1 MGLQHLTTDTRV
13 CDDYDYDDER
23 IASTNHLLSTVL
35 SYGLGG
41 GLVLDLVHF
50 LGPRKKIRSS
60 VMLDIGIRYI
70 QGGVADYLMP
80 GDIEIV
86 WNNVNY
92 FVSRSRT
99 DMLIPRISV
108 SFAF

>member
-23 IASTNHLLSTVL
+23 IASTNHL
-35 SYGLGG
+35 
-41 GLVLDLVHF
+41 LVHF